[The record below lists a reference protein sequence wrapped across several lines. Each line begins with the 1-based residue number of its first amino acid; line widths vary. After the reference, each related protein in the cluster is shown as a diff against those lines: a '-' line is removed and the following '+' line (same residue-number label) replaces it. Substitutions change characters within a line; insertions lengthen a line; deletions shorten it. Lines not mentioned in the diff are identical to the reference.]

1 MPSVEKPKIAILIS
15 GRGSNME
22 SLISAVERT
31 NIHGEI
37 VLVAANRPEA
47 LGLKYAEK
55 AGIATAVI
63 DHTAFDNR
71 LQFDSALAETVAA
84 VTPDLVILAGFMRI
98 LSSAFV
104 DRFQGRLMNVHPSLL
119 PKDPG
124 LSTHQR
130 ALDNG
135 DKFGGATVHYV
146 TGELDG
152 GPPIIQGQVGISAND
167 SAISLQ
173 QRVLDI
179 EHAIYPIAAQWHLEG
194 RLKLSGSQVLL
205 DGDPLPATGYPWRLP
220 K

>member
-84 VTPDLVILAGFMRI
+84 VTPDLVIYQNTQG
-98 LSSAFV
+98 SAPIS
-104 DRFQGRLMNVHPSLL
+104 GR
-119 PKDPG
+119 
-124 LSTHQR
+124 
-130 ALDNG
+130 
-135 DKFGGATVHYV
+135 
-146 TGELDG
+146 
-152 GPPIIQGQVGISAND
+152 
-167 SAISLQ
+167 
-173 QRVLDI
+173 
-179 EHAIYPIAAQWHLEG
+179 
-194 RLKLSGSQVLL
+194 
-205 DGDPLPATGYPWRLP
+205 
-220 K
+220 